1 NTSYIRPPLFL
12 VVSPQAVLD
21 SLLLASVTQLS
32 ARIRHSVDKT
42 AGKIRILFKDK
53 DRKWD
58 EIENKLQAEH
68 DSLLLKTSSTEI
80 TTILQDLKRV
90 ERQLLVIDVMVDP
103 DGTLD
108 ALTSLGLTS
117 PLTDL
122 QRISPGAA
130 GPSSVGHPPG
140 GSSGEGPSSSTLSAP
155 SGGPSSG
162 ASGTST
168 QVAERD
174 LGLHVDNNLPSSG
187 GEQNCVVH
195 K

>member
-1 NTSYIRPPLFL
+1 
-12 VVSPQAVLD
+12 
-21 SLLLASVTQLS
+21 
-32 ARIRHSVDKT
+32 
-42 AGKIRILFKDK
+42 
-53 DRKWD
+53 
-58 EIENKLQAEH
+58 
-68 DSLLLKTSSTEI
+68 
-80 TTILQDLKRV
+80 
-90 ERQLLVIDVMVDP
+90 MVDP

-108 ALTSLGLTS
+108 ALASLGLTS

-122 QRISPGAA
+122 QRVSPGAA
-130 GPSSVGHPPG
+130 GPSSVGHPTG

-174 LGLHVDNNLPSSG
+174 LGLHVDNNLPSIG

>member
-1 NTSYIRPPLFL
+1 
-12 VVSPQAVLD
+12 
-21 SLLLASVTQLS
+21 
-32 ARIRHSVDKT
+32 
-42 AGKIRILFKDK
+42 
-53 DRKWD
+53 
-58 EIENKLQAEH
+58 
-68 DSLLLKTSSTEI
+68 
-80 TTILQDLKRV
+80 
-90 ERQLLVIDVMVDP
+90 MVDP

-122 QRISPGAA
+122 QRVSPGAA
-130 GPSSVGHPPG
+130 GPSAAGHPP
-140 GSSGEGPSSSTLSAP
+140 GEGPSSNTLSTP

-174 LGLHVDNNLPSSG
+174 LGLHVNNNLPSSG